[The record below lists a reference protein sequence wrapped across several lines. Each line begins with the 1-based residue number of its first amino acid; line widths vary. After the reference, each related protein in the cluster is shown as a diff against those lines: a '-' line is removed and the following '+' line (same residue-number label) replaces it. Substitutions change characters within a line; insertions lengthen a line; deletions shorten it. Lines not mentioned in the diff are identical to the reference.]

1 MGKVADVKLGS
12 VNQIGEDELFNRLA
26 TGTTLSE
33 LLKAIGIGDKLWAR
47 WLDMSD
53 GRRPRYVEAQE
64 QSAHFFASRAV
75 NTAVS
80 VHAEDNSIHSA
91 RLQVDTD
98 KWMAAKLNPQYDTR
112 HKEVAVNIS
121 VGDLHAE
128 AAALLREVSGDVI
141 EGQAEDVT
149 DVKR

>member
-1 MGKVADVKLGS
+1 MGKVADVKLAS

-33 LLKAIGIGDKLWAR
+33 LLKDIGIGYKLWAR
-47 WLDMSD
+47 WLDMAE
-53 GRRPRYVEAQE
+53 GRRQRYVEAQE
-64 QSAHFFASRAV
+64 QSAHFFVSRAV

-80 VHAEDNSIHSA
+80 VHAEDNSIYSA

-141 EGQAEDVT
+141 EGKAEDVS
-149 DVKR
+149 DVER

>member
-1 MGKVADVKLGS
+1 MGKVADVKLAS

-33 LLKAIGIGDKLWAR
+33 LLKDIGIGYKLWAR
-47 WLDMSD
+47 WLDMSE
-53 GRRPRYVEAQE
+53 GRRQRYVEAQE
-64 QSAHFFASRAV
+64 QSAHFFAARAV
-75 NTAVS
+75 NRAGS

>member
-1 MGKVADVKLGS
+1 MGKVADVKIAS

-33 LLKAIGIGDKLWAR
+33 LLKDIGIGYKLWAR
-47 WLDMSD
+47 WLDMSE
-53 GRRPRYVEAQE
+53 GRRQRYVEAQE
-64 QSAHFFASRAV
+64 QSALFFASRAV

-98 KWMAAKLNPQYDTR
+98 MWMAAKLNPQYDTR

-149 DVKR
+149 DVKL

>member
-1 MGKVADVKLGS
+1 MGKVADVKLAS

-26 TGTTLSE
+26 TGMTLTE
-33 LLKAIGIGDKLWAR
+33 LLKDIGIGYKLWGR
-47 WLDMSD
+47 WLDMAE
-53 GRRPRYVEAQE
+53 GRRQRYAEAQE

-75 NTAVS
+75 NTAVN
-80 VHAEDNSIHSA
+80 VHAEDNTINSA

-128 AAALLREVSGDVI
+128 AAALLREVSGEVI
-141 EGQAEDVT
+141 DGKAEDVS
-149 DVKR
+149 DVER

>member
-1 MGKVADVKLGS
+1 M
-12 VNQIGEDELFNRLA
+12 
-26 TGTTLSE
+26 
-33 LLKAIGIGDKLWAR
+33 
-47 WLDMSD
+47 
-53 GRRPRYVEAQE
+53 
-64 QSAHFFASRAV
+64 
-75 NTAVS
+75 
-80 VHAEDNSIHSA
+80 HAEDNSIHSA

>member
-1 MGKVADVKLGS
+1 MGKVADVKLAN
-12 VNQIGEDELFNRLA
+12 VTKIGEDELFNRLA
-26 TGTTLSE
+26 TGTTLTD
-33 LLKAIGIGDKLWAR
+33 LLKDIGIGYKLWSR
-47 WLDMSD
+47 WLDMAD
-53 GRRPRYVEAQE
+53 GRRQRYAEAQE
-64 QSAHFFASRAV
+64 QSAHFFAARAV

-80 VHAEDNSIHSA
+80 VHTEDNSIHSA

-98 KWMAAKLNPQYDTR
+98 KLMAAKLNPQYDTR

-141 EGQAEDVT
+141 EGEAKEIVD
-149 DVKR
+149 K

>member
-1 MGKVADVKLGS
+1 MGKVADVKLAN
-12 VNQIGEDELFNRLA
+12 VTKIGEDELFNRLA
-26 TGTTLSE
+26 TGTTLTD
-33 LLKAIGIGDKLWAR
+33 LLKDIGIGYKLWSR
-47 WLDMSD
+47 WLDMAD
-53 GRRPRYVEAQE
+53 GRRQRYAEAQE
-64 QSAHFFASRAV
+64 QSAHFFAARAV

-80 VHAEDNSIHSA
+80 VHTEDNSIHSA

-141 EGQAEDVT
+141 EGQAKDVS
-149 DVKR
+149 DAER

>member
-1 MGKVADVKLGS
+1 MGKVGDVKLAN
-12 VNQIGEDELFNRLA
+12 VNKVGEDELFNRLA
-26 TGTTLSE
+26 TGTTLTD
-33 LLKAIGIGDKLWAR
+33 LLKEVGIGYKLWAR
-47 WLDMSD
+47 WLDSSD
-53 GRRPRYVEAQE
+53 GRRQRYADAQE

-75 NTAVS
+75 STAVNTHEMDS
-80 VHAEDNSIHSA
+80 TINSA
-91 RLQVDTD
+91 KLQVETD

-141 EGQAEDVT
+141 EGEAEDVS
-149 DVKR
+149 DAEP

>member
-1 MGKVADVKLGS
+1 MGKVADVKLAN
-12 VNQIGEDELFNRLA
+12 VTKIGEDELFNRLA
-26 TGTTLSE
+26 TGTTLTD
-33 LLKAIGIGDKLWAR
+33 LLKDIGIGYKLWSR
-47 WLDMSD
+47 WLDMAD
-53 GRRPRYVEAQE
+53 GRRQRYAEAQE
-64 QSAHFFASRAV
+64 QSAHFFAARAV

-80 VHAEDNSIHSA
+80 VHTEDNSIHSA

-128 AAALLREVSGDVI
+128 AAALLREVSGEVI
-141 EGQAEDVT
+141 EGEVNDVGE
-149 DVKR
+149 VER